1 MNFLE
6 SKVLKLKRRSED
18 AVGVFKK
25 TVSDLATINAQIQDE
40 QDIKMQKIVDLQL
53 EHSELDNQRKQNI
66 NFIDKMNKFLTI

>member
-66 NFIDKMNKFLTI
+66 NFIDKMNEFLTI